1 MIEPAQAVKTQGSN
15 FMRKW
20 FLALLLFGAMGFGAT
35 ANGWSGG
42 PKSGGVII
50 YGRGADAVT
59 LDPAKSD
66 DLESAKV
73 LENIFEG
80 LVRYREDSTEIEPC
94 LAVSWRSSKNE
105 TEWIFHLRK
114 GVRFHDGT
122 AFNANAVVFSLM
134 RQIDSRHPYH
144 FEGFKYAGFTFKYV
158 RSVEPLDEH
167 TVRISLDK
175 PYAPFL
181 YNLAMT
187 SAAIV
192 SPAAVM
198 RWKGEFWKHPVGTG
212 PFQFEKWIQNERVIL
227 HRNRDYWGKT
237 AYLDTVVFKSI
248 LDNSD
253 RLLELKTAA
262 IHVMDGISPGNLN
275 EILRSDEMVLKSN
288 AGVNIGYLAMNTEKA
303 PFDSLKVRQAVNHA
317 IHKKNLVK
325 FLYQDMAIPAKTPI
339 PPTLW
344 GYAEEVVDY
353 EYDPEKARALL
364 KEAGYGDGF
373 STTLWA
379 MPVPRPYMPEP
390 EKIARAIRSNLSAVG
405 IQAEIVTHDW
415 ATYLEKVSNGEHDM
429 CLLGWI
435 GDNGDPD
442 NFLYVLLDKENAVRP
457 HAENVAF
464 FRHDRLHDL
473 LIQAQQTSNQAKRGK
488 LYREAQ
494 AIIHV
499 EAPWVPLVHA
509 KQMVACSRSVKGLV
523 QHPTGIIRF
532 QRVWKE

>member
-1 MIEPAQAVKTQGSN
+1 MKKS
-15 FMRKW
+15 
-20 FLALLLFGAMGFGAT
+20 FLAALIFGAMWFSAPVD
-35 ANGWSGG
+35 GWSGP
-42 PKSGGVII
+42 PKSGGVLI

-59 LDPAKSD
+59 LDPARSD

-80 LVRYREDSTEIEPC
+80 LVRYKQDSTEIEAC

-122 AFNANAVVFSLM
+122 PFNADAVIFSLM

-144 FEGFKYAGFTFKYV
+144 LEDFKYAGFTFKYV
-158 RSVEPLDEH
+158 RSIEAIDEY
-167 TVRISLDK
+167 TVRITLDK

-181 YNLAMT
+181 FNMAMT

-192 SPAAVM
+192 SPAAVS
-198 RWKGEFWKHPVGTG
+198 RWGGEFRRHPVGTG
-212 PFQFEKWIQNERVIL
+212 PFRFEEWAQNERIVL
-227 HRNRDYWGKT
+227 HRNPAYWGK
-237 AYLDTVVFKSI
+237 ASYLDTVVFKSI
-248 LDNSD
+248 LDNKD
-253 RLLELKTAA
+253 RLLELKTSA
-262 IHVMDGISPGNLN
+262 IHVMDGISPGSLH
-275 EILRSDEMVLKSN
+275 EILRSDAMTLKSS
-288 AGVNIGYLAMNTEKA
+288 AGVNIGYLAMNTGKK
-303 PFDSLKVRQAVNHA
+303 PFDNLKVRQAINHA

-325 FLYQDMAIPAKTPI
+325 LLYQDMAVPAKNPI

-344 GYAEEVVDY
+344 GYADEVADY
-353 EYDPEKARALL
+353 EYDPEKARELL
-364 KEAGYGDGF
+364 KEAGYGGGF

-390 EKIARAIRSNLSAVG
+390 EKIARAIASNLAAVG
-405 IQAEIVTHDW
+405 IQAEIVTHEW
-415 ATYLEKVSNGEHDM
+415 GTYLHKVSNGEHDM

-442 NFLYVLLDKENAVRP
+442 NFLYVLLDKDNAVKP

-464 FRHDRLHDL
+464 FKHERLHD
-473 LIQAQQTSNQAKRGK
+473 IFIEAQQISDQKRRAK

-494 AIIHV
+494 KIIHLA
-499 EAPWVPLVHA
+499 APWVPLVHA
-509 KQMVACSRSVKGLV
+509 KQMVACNRSVRGLV

-532 QRVWKE
+532 QSVWKE